1 MNRTILGT
9 LPFICAAAL
18 ADTQDFSFEEI
29 YRRTVEAINWDMAVH
44 AMDDSV
50 VATRRTNV

>member
-1 MNRTILGT
+1 MNGTILGT

-29 YRRTVEAINWDMAVH
+29 YRRNVDAINWGIAAQ

>member
-29 YRRTVEAINWDMAVH
+29 YHRTVEATNWGVAAQ
-44 AMDDSV
+44 AMDDS